1 MSQTKGYVRIETAEQ
16 HRRRMDR
23 SLLHQTVLQC
33 LTFGAAILT
42 YHFVGM
48 PPAVDDAYARGYGQA
63 YRTYCTGPCLNK

>member
-1 MSQTKGYVRIETAEQ
+1 MTTLQKRIETELSEYQ
-16 HRRRMDR
+16 HRKLTK

-33 LTFGAAILT
+33 VTFGAAILT

-48 PPAVDDAYARGYGQA
+48 PPAVDDAYVRGYGQA